1 MDYFFI
7 RDFQNKY
14 RFFTSDPIHPIE
26 KEFSRLKKMWVIAK
40 QKFLLLPKKTLVQE
54 QAFEKVL
61 NHTKKIKILHSG
73 CLDEKKIKKR
83 FFYFLQKQRTKH
95 IFLLIGE
102 TLLLPLSGLM
112 AILPG
117 PNVFFGVLAL
127 IMYTHWQSLRGINK
141 ISRLGYVFSPA
152 NPFLDWEDTIHSES
166 EANLNSILGKIEKE
180 YNIKNIKKILWK

>member
-7 RDFQNKY
+7 RDYQNKY
-14 RFFTSDPIHPIE
+14 RFFTSEPIHPIE
-26 KEFSRLKKMWVIAK
+26 KEFSRLKKMWVAAK
-40 QKFLLLPKKTLVQE
+40 QKFLLLPKKTLAQE
-54 QAFEKVL
+54 QAFEKAL
-61 NHTKKIKILHSG
+61 DQNQKIEILHSG
-73 CLDEKKIKKR
+73 YLDEKKIKKR

-112 AILPG
+112 AFLPG

-141 ISRLGYVFSPA
+141 ISKLGYVFSA
-152 NPFLDWEDTIHSES
+152 AEPFFDWEEKI
-166 EANLNSILGKIEKE
+166 NSDSGMDLDKILAKIEKE

>member
-1 MDYFFI
+1 MDFFFI
-7 RDFQNKY
+7 RDFEHKY

-26 KEFSRLKKMWVIAK
+26 KEFSRLKKIWVEAK
-40 QKFLLLPKKTLVQE
+40 QKLMLLPKKTLAQE
-54 QAFEKVL
+54 QAFEKASKQDQEI
-61 NHTKKIKILHSG
+61 NILHAG

-83 FFYFLQKQRTKH
+83 FYYFLQKQRTKH

-102 TLLLPLSGLM
+102 ALLLPISGLM
-112 AILPG
+112 ALLPG

-141 ISRLGYVFSPA
+141 ILKLGYVLSTASSFSEWENA
-152 NPFLDWEDTIHSES
+152 IYSEIDVNLDNTLE
-166 EANLNSILGKIEKE
+166 KIKEE